1 MNEIVEK
8 KKTGRPSKYSK
19 SIIKNILERLAK
31 GESIR
36 AVIKEENISWNTFR
50 KWMND
55 DEQLRKDYETAKSDG
70 IQFTIDDIEQLCK
83 STYSKALNK
92 QVDLNAIKSL
102 DILVRQNILW
112 QVNLVHVRLVA
123 INNRLLYRII
133 VERSFKLNGVSDGRY
148 IEC

>member
-1 MNEIVEK
+1 VNQIVEK

-83 STYSKALNK
+83 STYSKALDK

-102 DILVRQNILW
+102 DILVRHKHFMASKLSPRTFGSDKQ
-112 QVNLVHVRLVA
+112 QVTLQ
-123 INNRLLYRII
+123 NNRG
-133 VERSFKLNGVSDGRY
+133 EKFQ
-148 IEC
+148 IEWSK